1 MYARL
6 PQWLKSTFFWKKI
19 LHSAEASSVGP
30 PFKKISKTFNFKPLR
45 LTCKQSAAF
54 LNCTLFSDFSPLCR
68 WISYGYMYRD
78 ERVLGI
84 ITIKIWTLWKKQFQ
98 KSVVRTRILLEDTS
112 RHFDIPAKFQT
123 SADLLLSS
131 NMLLLV
137 LFGEKKKLHYLLQQ
151 VPILI
156 SQSLQIQVISTY
168 PLHCTHYCGQE
179 NLK

>member
-1 MYARL
+1 MICGFPELDFFMY
-6 PQWLKSTFFWKKI
+6 
-19 LHSAEASSVGP
+19 
-30 PFKKISKTFNFKPLR
+30 
-45 LTCKQSAAF
+45 
-54 LNCTLFSDFSPLCR
+54 FSPELQMNLL
-68 WISYGYMYRD
+68 WIYIMYRETS

-179 NLK
+179 NLKQFRPKKLMNSNKSIS